1 MRYLGMCYS
10 FNKLLYL
17 LTKRTNSVQKAIRQ
31 LFLPSFE
38 GYKRRSLKK
47 DFLAA
52 LVVTAIAI
60 PESLGFAVIVGLP
73 IQTGL
78 YCALL
83 APIVFAL
90 FTSSR
95 HLVIGAD
102 SATAALVAS
111 GAATVAAAHTPEFA
125 GAVALLGVLTG
136 LILLA
141 MSALRLGFL
150 ADLISKPVLVGFL
163 SGVGAQLLLGKLP
176 EMLGVEAEGG
186 LLVKLLTLASQLG
199 NIHWPT
205 AVMSVSVLLV
215 IALAGKYKL
224 PGALFGLVLAAVATK
239 FFQLPAY
246 GIEVVG
252 HLPEGLPRLVLPSF
266 SWPEMVAMF
275 SSALAIAIVILAQSS
290 ATIRSFAAEHD
301 EAVQDNKDLMALG
314 FANIASAV
322 TQGFA
327 VNGSPPRTS
336 AAHTAGG
343 RSQMVNIFMATFI
356 GFLLLFATGLLAI
369 VPEAA
374 LAAVVCSIGLHLIKI
389 DQLKDIWHTH
399 KAEFGIALLALVAV
413 ALLGVQQGV
422 MIAVLASLVERLR
435 REYRPY
441 DDILLRDRIIDSW
454 AADRIKGSHKITSRP
469 AGMLIYHF
477 DSDLFFEN
485 ATFFS
490 RRMKEAIAGAKDP
503 VTCVILDAGSMSNI
517 DYTGVEALKRIF
529 ERLIADNVRCGIAHV
544 SPGLRKMLDTYGV
557 TELIGTKSIYGSLR
571 EAVRSQPNA
580 RRSTVRMVRRL
591 KLPVDSY
598 VVIGGGVLETLGL
611 RDTMDVD
618 LVVNKEQYRRFHDKG
633 WREYIHDDGKRILT
647 HRGYNI
653 MTSYMGMDVQRLR
666 RNAFVKDDVYFMGL
680 DDLIKSKEALGRTK
694 DLQDAEL
701 IREYQRQSEEE

>member
-1 MRYLGMCYS
+1 MEKVLNRV
-10 FNKLLYL
+10 F
-17 LTKRTNSVQKAIRQ
+17 I
-31 LFLPSFE
+31 PSFK
-38 GYKRRSLKK
+38 GYKKK
-47 DFLAA
+47 SIKGDIIAA

-60 PESLGFAVIVGLP
+60 PESLGFAAFEGLP

-83 APIVFAL
+83 APIVFAI

-95 HLVIGAD
+95 YLVIGAD

-111 GAATVAAAHTPEFA
+111 GAATVAAAQSPEFA

-136 LILLA
+136 VILLI

-163 SGVGAQLLLGKLP
+163 SGVGAQLLLGKIP
-176 EMLGVEAEGG
+176 EMLGIEAEGG
-186 LLVKLLTLASQLG
+186 LLVRLVETAGQLG
-199 NIHWPT
+199 SIHWPT
-205 AVMSVSVLLV
+205 AIMAASVLLIIV
-215 IALAGKYKL
+215 LAGRYKL
-224 PGALFGLVLAAVATK
+224 PGALLGLVAAALATK
-239 FFQLPAY
+239 LFDLPTY

-252 HLPEGLPRLVLPSF
+252 RLPEGLPQVVLPQL

-314 FANIASAV
+314 LANIASAV

-336 AAHTAGG
+336 AAHMAGG
-343 RSQMVNIFMATFI
+343 RSQLVNILMALFI
-356 GFLLLFATGLLAI
+356 GLLLLFATGLLAV
-369 VPEAA
+369 VPHAA
-374 LAAVVCSIGLHLIKI
+374 LAAVVCSIGLHLIKV
-389 DQLKDIWHTH
+389 DQLKDIWNTH
-399 KAEFGIALLALVAV
+399 KAEFGIALLALIAV

-435 REYRPY
+435 REYRPV
-441 DDILLRDRIIDSW
+441 DDILLRDRIIDGW

-485 ATFFS
+485 ATYFS

-503 VTCVILDAGSMSNI
+503 VTCVILDAGSISNI
-517 DYTGVEALKRIF
+517 DYTGAEALKRIV
-529 ERLIADNVRCGIAHV
+529 ERLTGDNVRFGIAHV
-544 SPGLRKMLDTYGV
+544 SPGLKNMLDIYGV
-557 TELIGTKSIYGSLR
+557 TELIKSENIYGSLR
-571 EAVRSQPNA
+571 EAVRSQPGA
-580 RRSTVRMVRRL
+580 KRSTVRMVRRL
-591 KLPVDSY
+591 NLPDDSY

-618 LVVNKEQYRRFHDKG
+618 LVVSKEQYRLFHD
-633 WREYIHDDGKRILT
+633 
-647 HRGYNI
+647 
-653 MTSYMGMDVQRLR
+653 
-666 RNAFVKDDVYFMGL
+666 
-680 DDLIKSKEALGRTK
+680 
-694 DLQDAEL
+694 
-701 IREYQRQSEEE
+701 